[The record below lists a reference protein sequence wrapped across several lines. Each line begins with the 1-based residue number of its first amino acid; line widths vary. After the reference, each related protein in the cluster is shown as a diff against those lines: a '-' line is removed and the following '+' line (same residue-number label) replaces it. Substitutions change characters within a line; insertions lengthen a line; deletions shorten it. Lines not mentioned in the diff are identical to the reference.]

1 VVVQAV
7 DPLVGV
13 MRELIREAVD
23 FLVKVIAVVMG
34 VVLTTMALVAVVLEM
49 LEETITLALLVGLQQ
64 MVQMAGMELQAQLAA
79 Q

>member
-1 VVVQAV
+1 VVQAV

-23 FLVKVIAVVMG
+23 FLVKVILVVMG
-34 VVLTTMALVAVVLEM
+34 VVLTTMVLAVAVLEM

-64 MVQMAGMELQAQLAA
+64 MVQMAEMELQAQLAA